1 MFNQNIQLLRYL
13 SARLNVGS
21 SSPTQQVYIRRKD
34 KNKGYEN
41 MPFLMP
47 KVTEISL
54 DRRYNMA
61 ADELKVTFDNK
72 NGLLSP
78 DYTPIKDYTKVKG
91 LPVSGYKD
99 VILPYN
105 EIYVE
110 LGYGDEVRRMFTG
123 QILGININENP
134 PSISIDCKNNFRK
147 LLKPIDPI
155 DKKVLLYE
163 EKDSFEVVKD
173 LLERAGITSYVF
185 DIETIKEQA
194 FTVPKAEFELG
205 TQYSDAIQQILDT
218 MGHRLFSDRFGTIQ
232 ILKREL
238 YSQKDFAVVDI
249 DDYVNMTSGEYTIDP
264 TVLRNRVII
273 QSNNGWQAFEDPFL
287 RNYCNNEII
296 SCGLEA
302 PWAETEEQKWAV
314 ADRFFLDM
322 RRKLRRISIAIKG
335 NPSLDIGDLVRVKA
349 LISTAN
355 AKYMI
360 IAIQTSFSSSGYI
373 DILDLE
379 FVTDAKGHICEKAEG
394 SYEDVQG
401 STSDNAS
408 IPITGTKRDAIV
420 QYALSFR
427 GTPYQWGGDSAHN
440 KNHFGM
446 DCSHFT
452 YAVFKKFGLMNGYGR
467 AKDQYPWCNPISE
480 GELQTGDLV
489 FYASSSNPR
498 SIYHVAIYIGNGQ
511 AVSASGGDSST
522 YSLAR
527 AKAQKAFVKTHNFK
541 YMRATYFYGKIK
553 GL

>member
-1 MFNQNIQLLRYL
+1 
-13 SARLNVGS
+13 
-21 SSPTQQVYIRRKD
+21 
-34 KNKGYEN
+34 
-41 MPFLMP
+41 
-47 KVTEISL
+47 
-54 DRRYNMA
+54 
-61 ADELKVTFDNK
+61 
-72 NGLLSP
+72 
-78 DYTPIKDYTKVKG
+78 
-91 LPVSGYKD
+91 
-99 VILPYN
+99 
-105 EIYVE
+105 
-110 LGYGDEVRRMFTG
+110 
-123 QILGININENP
+123 
-134 PSISIDCKNNFRK
+134 
-147 LLKPIDPI
+147 
-155 DKKVLLYE
+155 
-163 EKDSFEVVKD
+163 
-173 LLERAGITSYVF
+173 
-185 DIETIKEQA
+185 
-194 FTVPKAEFELG
+194 
-205 TQYSDAIQQILDT
+205 
-218 MGHRLFSDRFGTIQ
+218 MGHRLFADRFGTIQ

-379 FVTDAKGHICEKAEG
+379 FVIDSKGHICEKAEG

-480 GELQTGDLV
+480 GELQPGDLV

-522 YSLAR
+522 NSLARAKAQKAFVKTHNFAIKGNPSLDIGDLVRVKALISTANAKYMIIAIQTSFSSSGYIDILDLEFVIDSKGHICEKAEGSYEDVQGSTSDNASIPITGTKRDAIVQYALSFRGTPYQWGGDSAHNKNHFGMDCSHFTYAVFKKFGLMNGYGRAKDQYPWCNPISEGELQPGDLVFYASSSNPRSIYHVAIYIGNGQAVSASGGDSSTNSLAR

>member
-13 SARLNVGS
+13 SARLNVGN
-21 SSPTQQVYIRRKD
+21 SSPTQKIYIRRKD

-105 EIYVE
+105 EIYAE

-123 QILGININENP
+123 QLLGININENP

-163 EKDSFEVVKD
+163 EMDSFEIVKD

-218 MGHRLFSDRFGTIQ
+218 MGHRLFADRFGTIQ

-238 YSQKDFAVVDI
+238 YSQKDFGVVDI

-302 PWAETEEQKWAV
+302 PWAVTEEQKWAV

-335 NPSLDIGDLVRVKA
+335 NPTLDIGDLVRVKA

-379 FVTDAKGHICEKAEG
+379 FVTDSKGHICEKAEG
-394 SYEDVQG
+394 SYEDV
-401 STSDNAS
+401 SDSSSDNAN

-467 AKDQYPWCNPISE
+467 AKDQYPWCSSISE
-480 GELQTGDLV
+480 GELQPGDLV

-522 YSLAR
+522 NSLAR